1 MKRINIFLC
10 LVLILSLAAI
20 TLSCSAYKEK
30 KSDYLRIHIRANSN
44 SDADQEVKL
53 KVRDE
58 VVKYLTPL
66 FCDLKSASEA
76 KKVAKKNE
84 NNIVSIADK
93 VLQKEGFSYKSSCN
107 VTREVFPT
115 RKYGDLT
122 LESGEY
128 DAIIVS
134 LGEGNGNN
142 WWCVAFPP
150 LCFIGAG
157 EGEVEYKSYLWEWWQ
172 GR

>member
-1 MKRINIFLC
+1 MKRINFFLC
-10 LVLILSLAAI
+10 LILILALAAI
-20 TLSCSAYKEK
+20 TLSCSAYKEE

-66 FCDLKSASEA
+66 FCDLRSASEA

-142 WWCVAFPP
+142 WWCVAFPL
-150 LCFIGAG
+150 LCFIGEG
-157 EGEVEYKSYLWEWWQ
+157 GGEVEYKSYLWEWWQ